1 MAVIVTC
8 VGAETVEATTSVK
21 ALVCPEKFA
30 RIVRGTL
37 TTAGLLLT
45 SIILAP
51 SVGAPAL
58 RLTVTRTPMLLPPTT
73 VFGASVT
80 EEIGIFCEGA
90 ETVSVAVFV
99 APP

>member
-8 VGAETVEATTSVK
+8 VGAETIVAATS
-21 ALVCPEKFA
+21 ANRLVVPEKLA

-37 TTAGLLLT
+37 TITGLLLA
-45 SIILAP
+45 SIMVAP

-58 RLTVTRTPMLLPPTT
+58 RLTVTRTPVLLPQTI
-73 VFGASVT
+73 VAGESVT
-80 EEIGIFCEGA
+80 EEIGTFCEGA
-90 ETVSVAVFV
+90 VTVKVAVFV